1 MSVKYFQHT
10 LVFFTSLLLMAGCK
24 EDPYAL
30 PEPKGVLQNDVI
42 KRSLGPNLVGQNIE
56 FAYAM
61 ALPQVKGKL
70 VSAQVEASIAGAAGT
85 YLDNKT
91 YFTNSNGGVDVG
103 TQVGAP
109 SVTTGKTTVV
119 TFTKDTMSSTLRYF
133 YVAPEEARGKS
144 VTFTFTAKS
153 SNGETATY
161 SMGPYNVSKMDLVLD
176 LKPVDNAA
184 CYISI
189 EDMAI
194 YTAAEAAT
202 KAGKIDMV
210 YIYRALPLNYNHSII
225 APGTTTPA
233 YLQGTTLPAG
243 VNKAT
248 KLLKAWNLRDQQLAR
263 GQWGVFIDDVDF
275 QKLDLSDATDFAI
288 NLKAEAGVWVE
299 TADKKYRAYIYMNAV
314 TNGTKTATISIKRY
328 TMQ

>member
-10 LVFFTSLLLMAGCK
+10 LVVFASLLLMAGCK

-30 PEPKGVLQNDVI
+30 PEPKGVLQNDVL

-61 ALPQVKGKL
+61 ALPQTKGKL
-70 VSAQVEASIAGAAGT
+70 VSAEVEASIAGAAGT
-85 YLDNKT
+85 YLDNNT
-91 YFTNSNGGVDVG
+91 YYTNSNGGVDVP
-103 TQVGAP
+103 TLVGSP
-109 SVTTGKTTVV
+109 SVTTGKSTVV

-144 VTFTFTAKS
+144 VTFKFTAKS

-161 SMGPYNVSKMDLVLD
+161 SMGPYNISKMDLVLD

-189 EDMAI
+189 ADMAI
-194 YTAAEAAT
+194 YTAAEAVT
-202 KAGKIDMV
+202 KADKIDLV
-210 YIYRALPLNYNHSII
+210 YLYRALPANFNHSIVS
-225 APGTTTPA
+225 PGTDA
-233 YLQGTTLPAG
+233 QYLPGVTLPAG
-243 VNKAT
+243 VNKVT

-263 GQWGVFIDDVDF
+263 GQWGVFIDDLDF
-275 QKLDLSDATDFAI
+275 QKLDLAESASFAI

-299 TADKKYRAYIYMNAV
+299 TADKKYRAYIYMNSV

-328 TMQ
+328 AM